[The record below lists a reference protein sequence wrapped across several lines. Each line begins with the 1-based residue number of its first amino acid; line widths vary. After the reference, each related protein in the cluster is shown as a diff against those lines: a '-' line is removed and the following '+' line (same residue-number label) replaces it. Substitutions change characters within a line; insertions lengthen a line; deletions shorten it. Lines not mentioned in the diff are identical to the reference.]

1 MKKTLVERFAIMLA
15 ATFVF
20 VSPAMNSIA
29 VAEGNATDSG
39 QSTVTSQ
46 EPSAQ
51 PKASEDTGQTEDQ
64 PATQTPDSKGTN
76 DSPGSSTQQQP
87 ATQAPPASN
96 DSSTKDDGPK
106 GNPEQ
111 PRAPTTGENNNQGN
125 PQTTKSNLAITKY
138 ETGTNKPLAGATF
151 NVKAQD
157 GSFNANVTTQNPGFV
172 NVNGLIVGKTYI
184 ITEIDAPPG
193 YKLNST
199 PKTHTLYQSHNRI
212 AFYNEKLAPVE
223 EKTTLTITKLAT
235 GTNKKLAGAAF
246 SVKAQDGS
254 GTVKTGVTNASGVV
268 TFSDLIVGKQYTVTE
283 TSAPEGYTLLDAQKT
298 ITAGTEKYVTFFNSP
313 KAPPPTE
320 KGSVTVYKKD
330 KDTGEL
336 LAGATF
342 ALKEQ
347 GVVKQTLTTGP
358 SGTATFGE
366 FLQRSHRV
374 TRVL

>member
-184 ITEIDAPPG
+184 ITEIDAP
-193 YKLNST
+193 
-199 PKTHTLYQSHNRI
+199 
-212 AFYNEKLAPVE
+212 
-223 EKTTLTITKLAT
+223 
-235 GTNKKLAGAAF
+235 
-246 SVKAQDGS
+246 
-254 GTVKTGVTNASGVV
+254 
-268 TFSDLIVGKQYTVTE
+268 
-283 TSAPEGYTLLDAQKT
+283 
-298 ITAGTEKYVTFFNSP
+298 
-313 KAPPPTE
+313 
-320 KGSVTVYKKD
+320 
-330 KDTGEL
+330 
-336 LAGATF
+336 
-342 ALKEQ
+342 LK
-347 GVVKQTLTTGP
+347 
-358 SGTATFGE
+358 
-366 FLQRSHRV
+366 
-374 TRVL
+374 